1 MRPCREGPLSHLT
14 WQHWTLLMADRGS
27 TFSESLGSQEPRVN
41 WEHWEENT
49 LEREERRSR
58 VGMALVGDM
67 ALVPLRSHDSGRIYI
82 DWAVEFGRN
91 KHVQ

>member
-1 MRPCREGPLSHLT
+1 M
-14 WQHWTLLMADRGS
+14 
-27 TFSESLGSQEPRVN
+27 N

-49 LEREERRSR
+49 LEREERRKR
-58 VGMALVGDM
+58 VGMTLVGDM